1 MTTLV
6 FVHGYSVTNLNTYGE
21 LPLRLQAEAAEN
33 GLEIEIEQIFLG
45 RYISFHDE
53 VSLGDISRA
62 LDTAI
67 KEQLA
72 GVKKIVCITH
82 STGGPVVRD
91 WWNRYCSN
99 SNSPISHLIMLAPAN
114 FGSALAK
121 LGKGKLSRLKSWFDG
136 VEPGQRVLDWLML
149 GSLEAWELNKK
160 WILSNGNQIGPN
172 GIFPF
177 VITGQ
182 TIDRKLY
189 DHLNSYTGELG
200 SDGVVRTATTNLN
213 ANYIKLVQEINV
225 DQTSNQ
231 ASISATFKIDSYKE
245 SPTVPLRVIAGKSHS
260 GDEIGIMKSIKRLK
274 DDTESKET
282 VAAIFECI
290 KVSNKTEYDQLIT
303 KFATETDQ
311 VQKDE
316 LIETETELLIIN
328 RHFIHDRYSQVIFR
342 VTDSEGYPVNDFDL
356 IFTAGEN
363 NDPNHLPPGFA
374 IDRQQNSNNPENI
387 TYFFNYDVM
396 NGAPKNAQREELKGI
411 NLLGLRINPRPTEGF
426 VRFVPCEIKANTEL
440 LDKALKP
447 NSTTLIDIVLQRV
460 VSKEVFRLEK
470 TDGNTISLK
479 FSDTK
484 WENTGIV

>member
-33 GLEIEIEQIFLG
+33 SLEIEIKQIFLG

-62 LDTAI
+62 FDAAI

-72 GVKKIVCITH
+72 GVNKFVCITH

-149 GSLEAWELNKK
+149 GSAEAWELNKK
-160 WILSNGNQIGPN
+160 WIHSDGDQIGPN

-213 ANYIKLVQEINV
+213 ANYIKLLQEINV

-231 ASISATFKIDSYKE
+231 ASISSTFKIESYKE
-245 SPTVPLRVIAGKSHS
+245 SPAVPLRVVSGKSHS
-260 GDEIGIMKSIKRLK
+260 GDDIGIMKSIKRSK
-274 DDTESKET
+274 EDTASKET

-303 KFATETDQ
+303 KFAVETDQ

-342 VTDSEGYPVNDFDL
+342 VTDTEGYPVNDFDL

-396 NGAPKNAQREELKGI
+396 NGAPKNAQRDELKGI
-411 NLLGLRINPRPTEGF
+411 SLLGLRINPRPAEGF

-470 TDGNTISLK
+470 TDGNTIALK

-484 WENTGIV
+484 WENNGIV